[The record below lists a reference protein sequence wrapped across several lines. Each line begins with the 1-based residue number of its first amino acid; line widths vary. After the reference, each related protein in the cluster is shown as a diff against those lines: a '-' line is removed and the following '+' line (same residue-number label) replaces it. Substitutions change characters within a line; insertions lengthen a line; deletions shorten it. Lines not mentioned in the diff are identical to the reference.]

1 MTIISNTKSNDDKN
15 KHLSLKQY
23 LNKIK
28 PYLKDII
35 IDLQKSSTWKIQ
47 LIVAINFI
55 STKDNDKEQVMHSK
69 SHNIEIM
76 IYDNVNEVIKEI
88 F

>member
-35 IDLQKSSTWKIQ
+35 IDLQKSSTWNIQ

-69 SHNIEIM
+69 SQNIEIM